1 MSCPVDGL
9 IEVRVVEDDG
19 RTLSTELEG
28 NVLEVALGGGLHD
41 LPADEG
47 RASEGNLFD
56 TRVLGDGLADGRSV
70 PNNEVE
76 DTRGEASFANHI
88 CSDEGGQGGQLGGLH
103 DDGVSSGKSGADLPA
118 QHHDCENIDIK
129 AMRSV
134 GEVDCEWNLRGK
146 FQGII

>member
-9 IEVRVVEDDG
+9 VEVCIVEDNG
-19 RTLSTELEG
+19 RTLSTELKG
-28 NVLEVALGGGLHD
+28 DILEVALGSSLHD

-56 TRVLGDGLADGRSV
+56 TRVLGDGLTDGRSV

-88 CSDEGGQGGQLGGLH
+88 GGDESGQRGQFGGLH
-103 DDGVSSGKSGADLPA
+103 DDGVSGGESGADLPA
-118 QHHDCENIDIK
+118 QHHDCENTDI
-129 AMRSV
+129 RRCV
-134 GEVDCEWNLRGK
+134 QWGK
-146 FQGII
+146 